1 MRFVF
6 AVLMMLPSCWCSAS
20 ALEPVRINDHV
31 WAIVGELGQRSSA
44 NLGNNAT
51 FGVIVTSAGIVLIDS
66 GATAKGAAEID
77 AVLQRIADSSVIAV
91 INTGGQDHRWLG
103 NSYWK
108 AKGARLISSRAAVAD
123 QKSRFDAQWM
133 GLMQLIGEAALIGT
147 TPVYA
152 EETFDVSLDL
162 VIGGIRLQL
171 AHTGRAHTPGDL
183 HVWLPDDR
191 VAFSGDIVYVDR
203 MLAILPA
210 PISGTADWLK
220 AFDAI
225 AALKPQVIV
234 PGHGRPASLE
244 GAKTATRDYLE
255 FLRSATKD
263 VLDRNGTMIDA
274 GKINQKSFGHMNGA
288 GELSGRNAQAVFA
301 EMEFE

>member
-1 MRFVF
+1 MRFIITLLMTLPCF
-6 AVLMMLPSCWCSAS
+6 WRPAV
-20 ALEPVRINDHV
+20 ALEPVRINDQV
-31 WAIVGELGQRSSA
+31 WAIVGELGQRSPK

-51 FGVIVTSAGIVLIDS
+51 FGVIVTSAGSVLIDA
-66 GATAKGAAEID
+66 GATSKGAAEID
-77 AVLQRIADSSVIAV
+77 AVLRRVADDSVIAV

-108 AKGARLISSRAAVAD
+108 AKGARLISSRAAVVD
-123 QKSRFDAQWM
+123 QRSRFDAQWM
-133 GLMQLIGEAALIGT
+133 GLKELAGEAALIGT
-147 TPVYA
+147 TPAYA
-152 EETFDVSLDL
+152 EETFDAALDL
-162 VIGGIRLQL
+162 VIGDVRLQL

-183 HVWLPDDR
+183 SVWLPQHG

-210 PISGTADWLK
+210 PLSGTADWLK

-244 GAKTATRDYLE
+244 SPRRPHATIC
-255 FLRSATKD
+255 
-263 VLDRNGTMIDA
+263 N
-274 GKINQKSFGHMNGA
+274 SFVA
-288 GELSGRNAQAVFA
+288 R
-301 EMEFE
+301 